1 MRSNALSDSCLFIL
15 QCKCMAD
22 HTLTAGI
29 LSGVGREMKSPTGR
43 VISNCLQTDASS
55 NPGNSGGPLLRSNGQ
70 LIGMNTSIYSPSG
83 ASAGVGF
90 AIPSDTIKQIAASL
104 IANGRVIR
112 PVMGISYLESAQARS
127 LGITDGILV
136 LGVTPGSGAAKAG
149 IVGTTRAGGFGSL
162 ELGDR
167 IVAID
172 GHAIAAEADLFSA
185 LEEHKVGDIVHVRV
199 TNERDGTRTLDIKLG
214 QLES

>member
-1 MRSNALSDSCLFIL
+1 
-15 QCKCMAD
+15 
-22 HTLTAGI
+22 
-29 LSGVGREMKSPTGR
+29 MKSPTGR
-43 VISNCLQTDASS
+43 TISNCIQTDASS

-90 AIPSDTIKQIAASL
+90 AIPADTIKQIAASL
-104 IANGRVIR
+104 IAHGRIIR

-127 LGITDGILV
+127 LGITDGVLV

-149 IVGTTRAGGFGSL
+149 VVGTTRSGAFGQL

-167 IVAID
+167 ITKID
-172 GHAIAAEADLFSA
+172 DRKISAEADLFSV
-185 LEEHKVGDIVHVRV
+185 LEDRKVGDTVRVVV
-199 TNERDGTRTLDIKLG
+199 TNERDGTRTLKVKLG
-214 QLES
+214 ALDPQMTG